1 MSEMRG
7 VDTTK
12 LENEQSKTTQGLAA
26 TTASIKKMDGTIT
39 SGDQGTHS
47 RLDAIAKV
55 MSIESPAE
63 KQMREQSAEAARAA
77 EERFQELIRL
87 QESGNAT
94 EEQVLQAQREM
105 EQAQQEANEAAEKR
119 SMFDRL
125 SDEQQEPPPPPPP
138 GSDPGGDDE
147 PSGFGKA
154 FGKFFKLIKGVVGVL
169 LAVAI
174 PALAFLLNSPV
185 FEKLKEALFNFIDY
199 IFETVVPFIQ
209 EEVIPRIKEF
219 YEKFIIPI
227 KDFIMNFLFMEGGG
241 IDIILDTI
249 SKQWENVKSLFSSML
264 DLFDNLMSGNFEAA
278 FGNLGDIGS
287 TLMKAIDEGLTAI
300 LKLGLA
306 AFGLTFDGTIGD
318 VIGSWLTSTWESIKA
333 AMRAIIPDALEPEFL
348 QAGSADQRKETMAA
362 AEAIKE
368 AESQEKKAQRDL
380 RGATNEEARS
390 GRVVEARRR
399 QLAELEAKAEEQG
412 GFDKLEQS
420 KAFGLSKND
429 IIEARE
435 LLAKAEER
443 QRKAEEKTAEL
454 NKQIEESRAKRTEA
468 EKQLEAVKKGVTGD
482 TAEREKAGTLKSLAP
497 SEAESAEQV
506 NQAANDNKASSVVI
520 QQNDNSQ
527 QSSTE
532 QKTVV
537 EQNKELSGTGSAAAL
552 SRAVETAL

>member
-1 MSEMRG
+1 
-7 VDTTK
+7 
-12 LENEQSKTTQGLAA
+12 
-26 TTASIKKMDGTIT
+26 
-39 SGDQGTHS
+39 
-47 RLDAIAKV
+47 
-55 MSIESPAE
+55 
-63 KQMREQSAEAARAA
+63 
-77 EERFQELIRL
+77 
-87 QESGNAT
+87 
-94 EEQVLQAQREM
+94 
-105 EQAQQEANEAAEKR
+105 
-119 SMFDRL
+119 
-125 SDEQQEPPPPPPP
+125 
-138 GSDPGGDDE
+138 
-147 PSGFGKA
+147 
-154 FGKFFKLIKGVVGVL
+154 
-169 LAVAI
+169 
-174 PALAFLLNSPV
+174 
-185 FEKLKEALFNFIDY
+185 
-199 IFETVVPFIQ
+199 
-209 EEVIPRIKEF
+209 
-219 YEKFIIPI
+219 
-227 KDFIMNFLFMEGGG
+227 MNFLFMEGGG

-468 EKQLEAVKKGVTGD
+468 EKQLEAVKKGVEGD

-532 QKTVV
+532 QKTVL
-537 EQNKELSGTGSAAAL
+537 EQIKN
-552 SRAVETAL
+552 

>member
-12 LENEQSKTTQGLAA
+12 LENEQAQTTQGLAA
-26 TTASIKKMDGTIT
+26 TTASIKQMDGTIS

-47 RLDAIAKV
+47 RLDAIARV
-55 MSIESPAE
+55 MSIESPAD
-63 KQMREQSAEAARAA
+63 KQAREQAAETARAA
-77 EERFQELIRL
+77 EARHQELVRL
-87 QESGNAT
+87 QQAGNAT

-154 FGKFFKLIKGVVGVL
+154 FGKFFKLIKGVVGIL

-199 IFETVVPFIQ
+199 IFDTVIPFIQ
-209 EEVIPRIKEF
+209 REVIPRIKEF
-219 YEKFIIPI
+219 YEKFLIPI
-227 KDFIMNFLFMEGGG
+227 KDFIMDFLFMEGGA
-241 IDIILDTI
+241 IDIVLDNL
-249 SKQWENVKSLFSSML
+249 SNQWNNVKSLFNSML
-264 DLFDNLMSGNFEAA
+264 DLFDNLMKGDFEKA
-278 FGNLGDIGS
+278 FGNLGDIGK
-287 TLMKAIDEGLTAI
+287 TLMKAIDESLTAI

-318 VIGSWLTSTWESIKA
+318 VISNWLTSTWESIKA

-368 AESQEKKAQRDL
+368 AEAQETQAQRGM
-380 RGATNEEARS
+380 RRAAGEESRA
-390 GRVVEARRR
+390 GRVVDARRER
-399 QLAELEAKAEEQG
+399 LAELEKEAEAAG

-420 KAFGLSKND
+420 RAFGLSKND

-435 LLAKAEER
+435 QLAQAEER
-443 QRKAEEKTAEL
+443 ERKAQEKTAEL
-454 NKQIEESRAKRTEA
+454 NRQIEESRAKRAEA
-468 EKQLEAVKKGVTGD
+468 EKQLEAVKKSVAGD

>member
-1 MSEMRG
+1 MRG

-12 LENEQSKTTQGLAA
+12 LENEQAQTTQGLAA
-26 TTASIKKMDGTIT
+26 TTASIKQMDGTIS

-47 RLDAIAKV
+47 RLDAVAKV
-55 MSIESPAE
+55 LSIETPSE
-63 KQMREQSAEAARAA
+63 KQAREQAKQAATAAEA
-77 EERFQELIRL
+77 RFQELIRL
-87 QESGNAT
+87 QQAGNAT

-125 SDEQQEPPPPPPP
+125 SDEENE
-138 GSDPGGDDE
+138 SDKKTTSDDSDSEDE
-147 PSGFGKA
+147 PKGFGKA

-169 LAVAI
+169 LAIAI

-185 FEKLKEALFNFIDY
+185 FEKLKEALFNFVDY
-199 IFETVVPFIQ
+199 IFDTVVPFI
-209 EEVIPRIKEF
+209 EKEVIPRIKDF

-241 IDIILDTI
+241 IDIILDTV
-249 SKQWENVKSLFSSML
+249 SKQWENVKSLFDSML
-264 DLFDNLMSGNFEAA
+264 KLFDNLMSGDFEAA

-318 VIGSWLTSTWESIKA
+318 VISNWLTSTWESIKA

-348 QAGSADQRKETMAA
+348 QAGSVDQRKETMAA
-362 AEAIKE
+362 AQAIEE
-368 AESQEKKAQRDL
+368 AEDQEKQAQSGMR
-380 RGATNEEARS
+380 RAANEERFS
-390 GRVVEARRR
+390 GRAVDARRAR
-399 QLAELEAKAEEQG
+399 LAELEAKAEEQG

-435 LLAKAEER
+435 LLAQAEER
-443 QRKAEEKTAEL
+443 QRKAQEKTAEL
-454 NKQIEESRAKRTEA
+454 NKQIEESRAKKAEA
-468 EKQLEAVKKGVTGD
+468 EKQLEAVKKSVEGD

-497 SEAESAEQV
+497 PEAKSAEQV

-520 QQNDNSQ
+520 QQNDNRQ
-527 QSSTE
+527 NQSTE

>member
-1 MSEMRG
+1 MRG

-47 RLDAIAKV
+47 RLDAIARV
-55 MSIESPAE
+55 LSIESPAE
-63 KQMREQSAEAARAA
+63 KQAREQSAEAARAA
-77 EERFQELIRL
+77 EARFDELIRL

-94 EEQVLQAQREM
+94 EEQVLDAQRAMEEAQRE
-105 EQAQQEANEAAEKR
+105 ENER
-119 SMFDRL
+119 SERRGMFDRL
-125 SDEQQEPPPPPPP
+125 SDRDDGRPDPDRTR
-138 GSDPGGDDE
+138 GSGSGGDDE
-147 PSGFGKA
+147 PGFFEKT

-468 EKQLEAVKKGVTGD
+468 EKQLEAVKKGVEGD
-482 TAEREKAGTLKSLAP
+482 AAEREKAGTLKSLAP